1 MENDNI
7 AQMLIS
13 GQKDILWFESNLK
26 GLKDRYNNKFI
37 AIYDNKV
44 IESDYNLDNLLKKLK
59 NLSIDLSVVFIKFI
73 SQVKTIL

>member
-26 GLKDRYNNKFI
+26 GLKDKYNNKFI